1 MRRNASDQRTWL
13 VLRPIAEL
21 LGFHSD
27 HAVEEED
34 SELVRGVILDV
45 VRGGTMRITPRAHHD
60 AAMHGPPRRRGCG
73 T

>member
-1 MRRNASDQRTWL
+1 
-13 VLRPIAEL
+13 VF
-21 LGFHSD
+21 GFHSD